1 MTTYGKTT
9 ETDTLLGVEDGA
21 LMTML
26 ALFLFFIFFL
36 FSPQAMG

>member
-21 LMTML
+21 LITML
-26 ALFLFFIFFL
+26 APFFFF
-36 FSPQAMG
+36 FSFPPQAMG